1 MKQAQPTLF
10 YRLKPTRRLEVT
22 SLTYD
27 DTRREVREGMLQE
40 ARNQATS
47 WISPEKK

>member
-27 DTRREVREGMLQE
+27 DTRREVRGDASGSQE
-40 ARNQATS
+40 PGHILDLT
-47 WISPEKK
+47 